1 MKSEQVNRRQF
12 MRKGLL
18 TLGAV
23 GTWTLLRPLSVIS
36 LKKPDLTVAHG
47 NNPYLVTMKA
57 IEMLGGIERFVK
69 PGNTVLLY
77 PNIISPSPPKFAINT
92 HPDVVKAVA
101 ELCVKAGGDVLVY
114 HHHDPTY
121 AKALGI
127 QDRVE
132 SVGARMVHMPSPEE
146 AADRYIEVPVPM
158 GRILSKISVA
168 DLVLNADVFI
178 NIPIAKH
185 HAGSELTIAM
195 KNLMGVVSHPQSYH
209 YLGLH
214 DCIADG
220 ATAIRP
226 DLVVMDAT
234 RILLTNGPSGPG
246 ETRVVNEVIASTD
259 QVAIDAYGASL
270 LKKDVRDVPFIT
282 QAFKQ
287 RVGEMRLNLLNI
299 ERANV

>member
-1 MKSEQVNRRQF
+1 MKSEKIHRRQF
-12 MRKGLL
+12 IQTSLM

-23 GTWTLLRPLSVIS
+23 TTGLVRPSSIFS
-36 LKKPDLTVAHG
+36 SSRPDLTVAHG
-47 NNPYLVTMKA
+47 SDPYKATIKA
-57 IEMLGGIERFVK
+57 INMLGGIERFVK
-69 PGNTVLLY
+69 PGDNVLLF
-77 PNIISPSPPKFAINT
+77 PNIISPSPPAFAINT
-92 HPDVVKAVA
+92 NPEVIKAVA
-101 ELCVKAGGDVLVY
+101 ELCVKAGGNVQVY
-114 HHHDPTY
+114 HHHDPGY

-127 QDRVE
+127 QDGVE
-132 SVGARMVHMPSPEE
+132 AVGAHMVHMPPPEE

-158 GRILSKISVA
+158 GRALSKIKVA

-185 HAGSELTIAM
+185 HAGSELTMAM
-195 KNLMGVVSHPQSYH
+195 KNLMGVVSDAPSYH

-220 ATAIRP
+220 ATAIRS

-246 ETRVVNEVIASTD
+246 ETKVVDEVIASTD
-259 QVAIDAYGASL
+259 PVAVDAYGASL

-282 QAFKQ
+282 QAHKQ
-287 RVGEMRLNLLNI
+287 RLGEMRLNLLTV
-299 ERANV
+299 EKADV

>member
-1 MKSEQVNRRQF
+1 MKSIQVNRRQF
-12 MRKGLL
+12 LRKSLL

-23 GTWTLLRPLSVIS
+23 GTGTLVRPLSVIS
-36 LKKPDLTVAHG
+36 LTKPDLTVAHG
-47 NNPYLVTMKA
+47 KSPYTATKKA

-69 PGNTVLLY
+69 PGNTVLLF

-92 HPDVVKAVA
+92 HPDVIKAVA
-101 ELCVKAGGDVLVY
+101 ELCVKAGGNVQVY

-132 SVGARMVHMPSPEE
+132 AAGASMVHMPSPED

-158 GRILSKISVA
+158 GRILNRIKVA
-168 DLVLNADVFI
+168 DLILDADVFI

-185 HAGSELTIAM
+185 HAGSELTMAM
-195 KNLMGVVSHPQSYH
+195 KNLMGVVSDPRSYH

-220 ATAIRP
+220 ATAIRA

-246 ETRVVNEVIASTD
+246 ETKVVNEVIASTD

-270 LKKDVRDVPFIT
+270 LKKDVREVPFIT

-287 RVGEMRLNLLNI
+287 RVGEMRLNLLTI
-299 ERANV
+299 ERADV

>member
-1 MKSEQVNRRQF
+1 MRPKQVDRRQF
-12 MRKGLL
+12 MKTGLL

-23 GTWTLLRPLSVIS
+23 GTGTLLRPVSVFS
-36 LKKPDLTVAHG
+36 LTKPDLTVAHG
-47 NNPYLVTMKA
+47 DDPYKATMKA
-57 IEMLGGIERFVK
+57 VEMLGGIERFVRS
-69 PGNTVLLY
+69 GNTVLLY
-77 PNIISPSPPKFAINT
+77 PNIISPSPPKFAVNT
-92 HPDVVKAVA
+92 NPDVVKAVA
-101 ELCVKAGGDVLVY
+101 ELCVTAGGDVQVY
-114 HHHDPTY
+114 HHHDPSY

-127 QDRVE
+127 QDSVE
-132 SVGARMVHMPSPEE
+132 AVGARMVHMPSPEE
-146 AADRYIEVPVPM
+146 AAERYIEVPVPM
-158 GRILSKISVA
+158 GRILNKIKVA
-168 DLVLNADVFI
+168 DLVLDADVFI

-195 KNLMGVVSHPQSYH
+195 KNLMGVVGDPQSYH

-246 ETRVVNEVIASTD
+246 ETKVVNEVIASTD

-299 ERANV
+299 ERADV